1 MNWPLLQNSLLL
13 AGTTTALAL
22 SFGLITAL
30 WLATLETRR
39 RNVFLALAIVALALP
54 PFLVTNCWISLLGET
69 GVLRSWLPLRIY
81 SLGGT
86 IWILSLMLWPITLF
100 AALAAWRR
108 LEAARFEC
116 EPAMTG
122 FALLRMLLIPV
133 ARGELALAAVL
144 TFVLALNNFA
154 VPAVLQTKVLPD
166 EMWVQFN
173 TKFDT
178 LAALRLSVPLVLAP
192 MLLLAWATRRSV
204 AWPRIQG
211 AVPAIIFGRQLGSAW
226 RIGCGSLAVLL
237 CVASVGLPLGQ
248 IVFAQRTWAELPG
261 AIEASSGT
269 IWNSFWFSTLAAT
282 VAVGAALMLSLG
294 SSRRQEAHAS
304 NAECGVRSAES
315 SQSRLTSSATL
326 IGWLPFFIPGVLV
339 GIALIK
345 ILNRPVLAAF
355 YQSVGIVLLALV
367 IRYFALAWTAA
378 RHALASV
385 DSDLTDAA
393 KLEGA
398 TRWQMFRFVLWPQIA
413 PQIFAAWY
421 VVYLLCL
428 WDVESIV
435 IIQPP
440 GGETLA
446 LKIFNLLHYGYAAQV
461 NALCLALLGLAVMP
475 LVGWWVWRKA
485 SNIESNTKSQTPN
498 AKQTPNTK
506 HQTPCDQTVF
516 VGWCLRFLWSLG
528 FGVWGFSTGCSPSS
542 DRNEASLP
550 SQFFERAMV
559 IGSRGVGIGELN
571 KPRSVA
577 CDTNGNVYAVDMTGR
592 VQKFSPDGK
601 FLLSWQMPQ
610 TDLGKPKGM
619 GRDHDGNIIVV
630 EPHYQRVNHFTPEG
644 KLVAQWGCKGTNE
657 GCFMLPRGIAENSRG
672 EFLVSE
678 YMGAERVQRFAPIVQ
693 SLKSKIQSPLDEGTS
708 PLTPALSPSEGA
720 REHTNWPYAKTDGTL
735 LATSQQHAGSETG
748 APEPGASW
756 LQVIGRAGT
765 GPGEFNRAE
774 GICVDA
780 RDRIY
785 VADSCNHRI
794 QIFSADGK
802 FLREFGTAGS
812 RLGELSYPYDVAVD
826 AAGNIFVCEFG
837 NSRIQVF
844 DADCRPVEIIGGAGA
859 APGMFNNPWGIALDA
874 RGNLYVADALNHR
887 VQKLVRRANVAA
899 EVTRRISVTHQEVR
913 LLTSSSTN

>member
-13 AGTTTALAL
+13 AGTTTALAVG
-22 SFGLITAL
+22 FGLIAAL
-30 WLATLETRR
+30 WLATLEAHW
-39 RNVFLALAIVALALP
+39 RNLFLALAVVALALP

-69 GVLRSWLPLRIY
+69 GTLRAWLPFKIY

-86 IWILSLMLWPITLF
+86 IWILALLLWPISLLAT
-100 AALAAWRR
+100 LAAWRR
-108 LEAARFEC
+108 LEAAQLEC

-122 FALLRMLLIPV
+122 FALLRWLLVPV
-133 ARGELALAAVL
+133 AKGELALAAVL

-154 VPAVLQTKVLPD
+154 VPAILQTKVLPD

-178 LAALRLSVPLVLAP
+178 MAALRLSVPLVIAP
-192 MLLLAWATRRSV
+192 GLLLAWATRRSV

-211 AVPAIIFGRQLGSAW
+211 TVPAKIFRIQLGTTW
-226 RIGCGSLAVLL
+226 RIGSGVLAVLL
-237 CVASVGLPLGQ
+237 CVVSVGLPLGQ
-248 IVFAQRTWAELPG
+248 IGFARRTWAELPG
-261 AIEASSGT
+261 AMEASTGT
-269 IWNSFWFSTLAAT
+269 IWNSFWFAALAAT
-282 VAVGAALMLSLG
+282 VVVGLGILFNRRDAETQRKGLSKWL
-294 SSRRQEAHAS
+294 SIAW
-304 NAECGVRSAES
+304 
-315 SQSRLTSSATL
+315 LT
-326 IGWLPFFIPGVLV
+326 FFIPGVLL

-345 ILNRPVLAAF
+345 IFNRPVLVVV
-355 YQSVGIVLLALV
+355 YQSVGICLLALA
-367 IRYFALAWTAA
+367 IRYLALGLTAA
-378 RHALASV
+378 RNAVASV
-385 DSDLTDAA
+385 DKDLTDAA

-398 TRWQMFRFVLWPQIA
+398 SRWQLFRFVVWPQIA
-413 PQIFAAWY
+413 PQMFATWY

-435 IIQPP
+435 LVQPP

-461 NALCLALLGLAVMP
+461 NALCLVLLGVAVLP
-475 LVGWWVWRKA
+475 LIAVAAFVRTRQLLSA
-485 SNIESNTKSQTPN
+485 STSSQISRALTS
-498 AKQTPNTK
+498 AA
-506 HQTPCDQTVF
+506 TV
-516 VGWCLRFLWSLG
+516 VLVAAL
-528 FGVWGFSTGCSPSS
+528 TGCSPSDPS
-542 DRNEASLP
+542 RETRLQSKLFDRAI
-550 SQFFERAMV
+550 V

-571 KPRSVA
+571 KPRSLA
-577 CDTNGNVYAVDMTGR
+577 CDTNGNVYVVDMTGR
-592 VQKFSPDGK
+592 VQKFSPEGK
-601 FLLSWQMPQ
+601 YLSHWQMPE

-630 EPHYQRVNHFTPEG
+630 EPHYQRVNHFTTDG
-644 KLVAQWGCKGTNE
+644 KLVAQWGCRGTNE

-678 YMGAERVQRFAPIVQ
+678 YMGAERVQRFGLKTKGETSNVQHPTSNIQ
-693 SLKSKIQSPLDEGTS
+693 SL

-720 REHTNWPYAKTDGTL
+720 REKTNWPYAKSDAP
-735 LATSQQHAGSETG
+735 LAAQISQSQEHAGPEAG
-748 APEPGASW
+748 APEREATM

-780 RDRIY
+780 QDRIY

-794 QIFSADGK
+794 QIFAADGK
-802 FLREFGTAGS
+802 FLREFGHAGTK
-812 RLGELSYPYDVAVD
+812 LGELSYPYDVAVD

-844 DADCRPVEIIGGAGA
+844 DASCQPVEIIGGAGGE
-859 APGMFNNPWGIALDA
+859 PGQFNNPWAIALDA

-887 VQKLVRRANVAA
+887 LQKLVRKSLKSDVSSLKSAIAAAGSGLQTLNFRLETAAN
-899 EVTRRISVTHQEVR
+899 
-913 LLTSSSTN
+913 